1 MPPLG
6 NDSLVQGAP
15 PAVHVPGA
23 LSKNAQKRLAREARA
38 GQRREQ
44 LLQKR
49 RAVRER
55 QKMERAQARAAAS
68 PLELTPGSA
77 KKRSQV
83 MLFDPRASPVRVAL
97 DLSFDHVMAEH
108 PKDIAKLT
116 KQIERCYGD
125 NRRAA
130 RPLQLHI
137 TSLGT
142 GRTASHLQARCGF
155 SAWDVHLHEEHCF
168 GLWPQEEIV
177 YLCAESE
184 TVLTTLERGKTYV
197 IGGLVDHNRCKGLT
211 HGIAQAAGLA
221 TARLPITEHVPLQ
234 CGTMLTV
241 YHVFKV
247 LLEYEQLHVA
257 ALARTGVCDERES
270 GVGDMQPS
278 GLTEEARWST
288 AMHLVIPQRKR
299 KSSISQNKP
308 QQQDASITVND
319 GSLLSSNVNGIPGAT
334 CFIPLVV
341 AIVAVA
347 GGGWAFRHSNLLKLA
362 AA

>member
-1 MPPLG
+1 MPLLSSLG
-6 NDSLVQGAP
+6 NDSEQAAP
-15 PAVHVPGA
+15 ATPAVAA
-23 LSKNAQKRLAREARA
+23 LSKNAQKRLAREARSE
-38 GQRREQ
+38 QRREQ

-55 QKMERAQARAAAS
+55 QKVERAQARAAAT
-68 PLELTPGSA
+68 PLALTPGLG
-77 KKRSQV
+77 KKQSQV
-83 MLFDPRASPVRVAL
+83 MLSDPRASPVRVAL

-142 GRTASHLQARCGF
+142 DRTASHLQARCGF
-155 SAWDVHLHEEHCF
+155 SAWDVHRHEEHCF

-211 HGIAQAAGLA
+211 HGIARAAGLA

-241 YHVFKV
+241 YHVFKI
-247 LLEYEQLHVA
+247 LLEFEQLHVA
-257 ALARTGVCDERES
+257 PVERAAVCDENES
-270 GVGDMQPS
+270 GGGDMQIF
-278 GLTEEARWST
+278 GLTERARWST

-299 KSSISQNKP
+299 KCSSAISQNKP

-319 GSLLSSNVNGIPGAT
+319 DESLLSSNVGGVPGAT
-334 CFIPLVV
+334 CSIPLVV
-341 AIVAVA
+341 VVVAVA
-347 GGGWAFRHSNLLKLA
+347 AGRWAFRHSN
-362 AA
+362 